1 MTDPLES
8 AVAEA
13 QALEAAGFRAGVRHV
28 CATILAVLNDD
39 TLPVADRWERVRAF
53 VDLAPVALEFEEMP

>member
-1 MTDPLES
+1 MTDPLNS
-8 AVAEA
+8 ALEEA

-39 TLPVADRWERVRAF
+39 TLTDSDRWQRVRAF
-53 VDLAPVALEFEEMP
+53 VEFAPITLEFEEMP

>member
-1 MTDPLES
+1 MTDPLNS

-28 CATILAVLNDD
+28 CATIIAELDND
-39 TLPVADRWERVRAF
+39 TRPVADRWERVRAF
-53 VDLAPVALEFEEMP
+53 VGFAPITLEFEEMP

>member
-1 MTDPLES
+1 MTDPLDS

-28 CATILAVLNDD
+28 CADITRCDCGWY
-39 TLPVADRWERVRAF
+39 THGRPPVRARRYRHHLQR
-53 VDLAPVALEFEEMP
+53 VGAA

>member
-1 MTDPLES
+1 MTNPLDS

-28 CATILAVLNDD
+28 CATILAVLNDG
-39 TLPVADRWERVRAF
+39 TLTDSDRWQRVRAF
-53 VDLAPVALEFEEMP
+53 VEFAPITLEFEELP